1 MKPTAL
7 TLSTFIIALAGSAA
21 ALAQS
26 APSTPAGAASVLPQG
41 IESTA
46 PTTPLPDA
54 VAQEAPLSRAEVVDE
69 TLQARRAGEIP
80 AGEAGIT
87 ESAPMGEPIETVDAA
102 AMPSDTRAETI
113 QETEAA
119 RDAGEIPQGEAA
131 VPIKP

>member
-21 ALAQS
+21 ALAQT

-41 IESTA
+41 TESTA

-54 VAQEAPLSRAEVVDE
+54 VAQEAPMSRAEVVDE
-69 TLQARRAGEIP
+69 TLEARRAGEIP
-80 AGEAGIT
+80 SGEAGIT
-87 ESAPMGEPIETVDAA
+87 ESAPMGEPSESMEAA
-102 AMPSDTRAETI
+102 AILSDTRAETM

-119 RDAGEIPQGEAA
+119 REAGEIPKGEAA
-131 VPIKP
+131 VPVKP